1 MSGSKEFGMVNR
13 GILQTRPSGQSSQHR
28 PCPNPG
34 GGIDGVEQKTRPA
47 EGLKKEPHRE
57 GESKGVRVTGR
68 RKKERRAPNRGRLFR
83 FLFPFTSYVVTNCC
97 VAVFWIYLFVLNRTK
112 IVGRQYVGDAKNTLL
127 LSNHQSMIDSFL
139 VGMGAYFPQ
148 ALWKPYLLP
157 WNPAAEENFYKTPL
171 LAWFAD
177 QWKCIPIRR
186 GRRDFHAVHR
196 MSQVLPQ
203 GTMVLFPEGTRSRDG
218 SVRKG
223 RPGVGLVALSTRP
236 RVIPVAIEGMNRALP
251 IGKSVPRIFQRITV
265 SYGPPIDCTELYEM
279 RRTRETTELLVEKA
293 MTEIRKQYAE
303 LQQLSG
309 CAPTS

>member
-1 MSGSKEFGMVNR
+1 MEVVTGDS
-13 GILQTRPSGQSSQHR
+13 P
-28 PCPNPG
+28 
-34 GGIDGVEQKTRPA
+34 
-47 EGLKKEPHRE
+47 
-57 GESKGVRVTGR
+57 VTGR
-68 RKKERRAPNRGRLFR
+68 REKERRAPRRGRLFR
-83 FLFPFTSYVVTNCC
+83 LLFPYTSYLVTCGC
-97 VAVFWIYLFVLNRTK
+97 VLVFWIYLFVLNRTK
-112 IVGRQYVGDAKNTLL
+112 IIGRHYVGDAKNTLL

-157 WNPAAEENFYKTPL
+157 WNPAAEENFWKTPL

-265 SYGPPIDCTELYEM
+265 SYGPPIDCSEYYEM
-279 RRTRETTELLVEKA
+279 SRTRETTELLVETA
-293 MTEIRKQYAE
+293 MGEIRRQYAE

-309 CAPTS
+309 FAPKS

>member
-1 MSGSKEFGMVNR
+1 MTAEGSKQER
-13 GILQTRPSGQSSQHR
+13 QREEEQTGSS
-28 PCPNPG
+28 
-34 GGIDGVEQKTRPA
+34 
-47 EGLKKEPHRE
+47 
-57 GESKGVRVTGR
+57 VTGR
-68 RKKERRAPNRGRLFR
+68 RKKERRAPRRGRLFR
-83 FLFPFTSYVVTNCC
+83 FLFPFTSYLVTCGCVV
-97 VAVFWIYLFVLNRTK
+97 VFWIYLFVLNRTK
-112 IVGRQYVGDAKNTLL
+112 IIGRQYVGEAKNTLL

-196 MSQVLPQ
+196 MSQVLPH

-218 SVRKG
+218 SVRPG

-251 IGKSVPRIFQRITV
+251 IGKFLPRIFQRITV
-265 SYGPPIDCTELYEM
+265 SYGPPVDCTEFYEM
-279 RRTRETTELLVEKA
+279 RRTRETTELLVKKA
-293 MTEIRKQYAE
+293 MAEIRKQYAE

-309 CAPTS
+309 FSPTP